1 MGIAEPVQMRS
12 EEIQFVAFQR
22 SWAAGETLL
31 IYAFVFNIGLI
42 SSLTL
47 RNTKAGISRLAQPL
61 AVYKPN
67 DMYRSK
73 QEVPADKSGC
83 WVGLSPASYWKANVR
98 LCHDLAQRCADV

>member
-1 MGIAEPVQMRS
+1 M
-12 EEIQFVAFQR
+12 FVAFQR
-22 SWAAGETLL
+22 SWAAGATLL
-31 IYAFVFNIGLI
+31 ISAFVFSIGLL

-67 DMYRSK
+67 NMYRRE
-73 QEVPADKSGC
+73 QEVPVDKGGC
-83 WVGLSPASYWKANVR
+83 GVGLSPASYWKANVR